1 MSKHSWSEGEVT
13 GLVKSTQA
21 VDELAGVEQG
31 ATRLLGI
38 DGLTVVSVE
47 VDAQGARTVHAVTEA
62 GMPPACPKC
71 GVVSTSPRGRV
82 RTHPRDV
89 PYGDAPVRLVWHK
102 SRWRCREAAC
112 PRASFTESLPSI
124 PARARLTVRL
134 RREVGAAAA
143 ERFSCVTAAAGHYRV
158 SWPIANTALLAHI
171 AVPLAGPLPMVAVLG
186 IDETRR
192 GKPVWE
198 QDPDTKKWRI
208 THDRWHTGI
217 VDAVGSCGLLA
228 HIEGRTSK
236 AVVDWLVEQPEPWRA
251 AVTHV
256 CIDLSASYAKAVR
269 VALPDAVLVAD
280 RFHLVRLANDM
291 LTEVR
296 QRVTREHYGRRGRK
310 IDPAWVSRRRL
321 LTGYPRL
328 SPEGFRRMWN
338 GLIDTGDPGIEILH
352 AYTVKEDLRALLALA
367 GTHPTKREIAHRLDR
382 FYRRAASC
390 PAPEAHR
397 LAQTI
402 EAWWPAIEAAILTG
416 YSNARSEGYNR
427 LAKHVGR
434 DAFGFRNVD
443 TQRQRIRWACTRQQR
458 RESAARTELPAQV

>member
-1 MSKHSWSEGEVT
+1 M
-13 GLVKSTQA
+13 VKGTQVA
-21 VDELAGVEQG
+21 DELDGAQEG

-38 DGLTVVSVE
+38 DGLTVVNVE
-47 VDAQGARTVHAVTEA
+47 VDADGARVVHTVTDEAV
-62 GMPPACPKC
+62 PPACPKC
-71 GVVSTSPRGRV
+71 GVVSTSPRGQA
-82 RTHPRDV
+82 RTRPRDV
-89 PYGDAPVRLVWHK
+89 PYGDRPVRLVWHK
-102 SRWRCREAAC
+102 RRWRCRERKC
-112 PRASFTESLPSI
+112 PRVSFTESLPGI
-124 PARARLTVRL
+124 PARARLTARL

-143 ERFSCVTAAAGHYRV
+143 DRFSCVKSAAGHYAV
-158 SWPIANTALLAHI
+158 SWPIANRALLAHI
-171 AVPLAGPLPMVAVLG
+171 AVPLAEPLPTVRVLG

-198 QDPDTKKWRI
+198 QDPETGKWRVA
-208 THDRWHTGI
+208 HDRWHTGI
-217 VDAVGSCGLLA
+217 VDAVGSCGLLS
-228 HIEGRTSK
+228 HVEGRTSQ
-236 AVVDWLVEQPEPWRA
+236 AVVDWLDEQPQPWRA

-256 CIDLSASYAKAVR
+256 CIDLSANYAKAVR
-269 VALPDAVLVAD
+269 EGLPQAVIVAD

-310 IDPAWVSRRRL
+310 TDPAWTSRRRL

-328 SPEGFRRMWN
+328 SEEGFMRMWN

-367 GTHPTKREIAHRLDR
+367 GTNPSRCQIAHRLER
-382 FYRRAASC
+382 FYLRAASC

-397 LAQTI
+397 LAETI
-402 EAWWPAIEAAILTG
+402 EAWWPAIEAGLVTG

-443 TQRQRIRWACTRQQR
+443 TQRQRIRWACTRQHR
-458 RESAARTELPAQV
+458 RESAAKTELPGQV

>member
-1 MSKHSWSEGEVT
+1 MRCSSWSEGEVT
-13 GLVKSTQA
+13 GLVQGTQVA
-21 VDELAGVEQG
+21 DELVGVQDG
-31 ATRLLGI
+31 ASRLLGI
-38 DGLTVVSVE
+38 DGLTVVRVD
-47 VDAQGARTVHAVTEA
+47 VDAVGARVVHVVTEESV
-62 GMPPACPKC
+62 PPGCPTC
-71 GVVSTSPRGRV
+71 GVVSTAPRGRV
-82 RTHPRDV
+82 CTRPRDV
-89 PYGDAPVRLVWHK
+89 PYGDAAVRLVWHK
-102 SRWRCREAAC
+102 RRWRCREPGC
-112 PRASFTESLPSI
+112 PRGSFTESLPAI

-143 ERFSCVTAAAGHYRV
+143 DRFSCVSAAAGHYAV
-158 SWPIANTALLAHI
+158 SWPVANTALLTHI
-171 AVPLAGPLPMVAVLG
+171 AGPLGEPLPTVAVLG
-186 IDETRR
+186 VDETRR

-198 QDPDTKKWRI
+198 QDPKTGKWRI
-208 THDRWHTGI
+208 VHDRWHTGI
-217 VDAVGSCGLLA
+217 VDAVGSSGLLA
-228 HIEGRTSK
+228 HVEGRTCQ
-236 AVVDWLVEQPEPWRA
+236 AVVDWLTEQPQPWRD

-269 VALPDAVLVAD
+269 EGLPQAVIVAD

-291 LTEVR
+291 VTEVR

-310 IDPAWVSRRRL
+310 ADPAWVSRRRL

-328 SPEGFRRMWN
+328 SEEGFVRMWN
-338 GLIDTGDPGIEILH
+338 GLIDTGEVGIEILH

-367 GTHPTKREIAHRLDR
+367 GTQPSRCQIAARLER
-382 FYRRAASC
+382 FYLRAASC

-402 EAWWPAIEAAILTG
+402 EAWWPAIEAGLVTG

-443 TQRQRIRWACTRQQR
+443 NQRQRIRWACTRQHR
-458 RESAARTELPAQV
+458 RESPAKTELPGQV

>member
-1 MSKHSWSEGEVT
+1 M
-13 GLVKSTQA
+13 VKGTQVA
-21 VDELAGVEQG
+21 DELDGALEG

-38 DGLTVVSVE
+38 DGLTVVDVE
-47 VDAQGARTVHAVTEA
+47 VDAGGARVVHAVTDESV
-62 GMPPACPKC
+62 PPGCPTC
-71 GVVSTSPRGRV
+71 GVVSTSPRGQA
-82 RTHPRDV
+82 RTRPRDV
-89 PYGDAPVRLVWHK
+89 PYGDRPVRLVWHK
-102 SRWRCREAAC
+102 RRWRCRERKC
-112 PRASFTESLPSI
+112 PRGSFTESLLAI
-124 PARARLTVRL
+124 PARARLTARL

-143 ERFSCVTAAAGHYRV
+143 DRFGCVKSAAGHYAV
-158 SWPIANTALLAHI
+158 SWPVANRALLAHI
-171 AVPLAGPLPMVAVLG
+171 AGPLAEPLPAVRVLG

-198 QDPDTKKWRI
+198 QDPQTGKWRVA
-208 THDRWHTGI
+208 HDRWHTGI

-228 HIEGRTSK
+228 HVEGRTSQ
-236 AVVDWLVEQPEPWRA
+236 AVVDWLAEQPQPWRD

-269 VALPDAVLVAD
+269 EGLPQAVIVAD

-328 SPEGFRRMWN
+328 SQEGFVRMWN

-367 GTHPTKREIAHRLDR
+367 GTHPPRCQIARRLER
-382 FYRRAASC
+382 FYLRAASC

-397 LAQTI
+397 LAETI
-402 EAWWPAIEAAILTG
+402 EAWWPAIEAGIVTG

-443 TQRQRIRWACTRQQR
+443 NQRQRIRWACTRQHRQ
-458 RESAARTELPAQV
+458 ESAARTELPAQV

>member
-1 MSKHSWSEGEVT
+1 M
-13 GLVKSTQA
+13 VKGTQVA
-21 VDELAGVEQG
+21 DELDGALEG

-38 DGLTVVSVE
+38 DGLTVVDVE
-47 VDAQGARTVHAVTEA
+47 VDAGGARVVHAVTDESV
-62 GMPPACPKC
+62 PPGCPTC
-71 GVVSTSPRGRV
+71 GVVSTSPRGQA
-82 RTHPRDV
+82 RTRPRDV
-89 PYGDAPVRLVWHK
+89 PYGDRPVRLVWHK
-102 SRWRCREAAC
+102 RRWRCRERKC
-112 PRASFTESLPSI
+112 PRGSFTESLLAI
-124 PARARLTVRL
+124 PARARLTARL
-134 RREVGAAAA
+134 RREVGAGAAD
-143 ERFSCVTAAAGHYRV
+143 RFGCVQSAAGHYAV
-158 SWPIANTALLAHI
+158 SWPVANRALLAHI
-171 AVPLAGPLPMVAVLG
+171 AGPLAEPLPAVRVLG

-198 QDPDTKKWRI
+198 QDPQTGKWRVA
-208 THDRWHTGI
+208 HDRWHTGI

-228 HIEGRTSK
+228 HVEGRTSQ
-236 AVVDWLVEQPEPWRA
+236 AVVDWLAEQPQPWRD

-269 VALPDAVLVAD
+269 EGLPQAVIVAD

-328 SPEGFRRMWN
+328 SQEGFVRMWN

-367 GTHPTKREIAHRLDR
+367 GTHPPRCQIARRLER
-382 FYRRAASC
+382 FYLRAASC

-397 LAQTI
+397 LAETI
-402 EAWWPAIEAAILTG
+402 EAWWPAIEAGIVTG

-443 TQRQRIRWACTRQQR
+443 NQRQRIRWACTRQHRQ
-458 RESAARTELPAQV
+458 ESAARTELPAQV